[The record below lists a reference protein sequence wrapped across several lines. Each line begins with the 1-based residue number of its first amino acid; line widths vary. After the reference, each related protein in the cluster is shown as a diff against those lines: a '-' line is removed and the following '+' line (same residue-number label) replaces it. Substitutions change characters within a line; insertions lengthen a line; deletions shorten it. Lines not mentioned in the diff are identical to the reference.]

1 MSDRREEILSKEHDR
16 LVDDRGLPRDGSE
29 LVFSYKP
36 AAISA
41 MDEYMK
47 ECAISFLK
55 YVLEK
60 MQGHSVDAAG
70 NVEVKYNGEWI
81 TPETLFE
88 NFL

>member
-1 MSDRREEILSKEHDR
+1 MGDRREEILIQEHDK
-16 LVDDRGLPRDGSE
+16 LVDDRGYPKDGSK
-29 LVFSYKP
+29 LMLTYRP
-36 AAISA
+36 AALSA